1 MDTNDPQIKA
11 QREQVIKAFQD
22 IANASKE
29 SAIAVKNLHA
39 VSAKQIE
46 LMNKMIDS
54 IDGLVGMMMA
64 PKDGMRDVIDD
75 LIVELQGARE
85 DLRLVARGSG
95 MQSVFDA
102 LTGGVKP
109 RKR

>member
-1 MDTNDPQIKA
+1 MDQNDPQIKA
-11 QREQVIKAFQD
+11 QREQFIKAFQD
-22 IANASKE
+22 IATASKE
-29 SAIAVKNLHA
+29 SALAMKNLHA
-39 VSAKQIE
+39 VSVKQIE

-75 LIVELQGARE
+75 LIIELQSARD
-85 DLRLVARGSG
+85 DLRTFARGAG
-95 MQSVFDA
+95 MQGVFEA
-102 LTGGVKP
+102 LMGGTKS